1 MDVQILFD
9 MLELWPMARANY
21 AALDKLLVRTVSN
34 EAPTIT
40 LMFNPERVR
49 STMAKVNASDIAR
62 RQCFL
67 CSANRPAEQ
76 KSLVWRDYDVLAN
89 PFPIFK
95 RHLTIA
101 TRTHRPQDFEVCIDD
116 MYLLANELPQFS
128 VFFNGPMCGASAP
141 DHLHFQ
147 AGDSIFAPSPLQV
160 EVDSGPE
167 DLLIS
172 APAVGQVYVSEASQ
186 RLVYHMVAL
195 SESAASTLF
204 ARLCSLRW
212 LRKDMLNAIAR
223 SRGDGA
229 VDFYIIPRRL
239 FRPWQFSAEEGE
251 EILISPATVEVAGIF
266 VLPRR
271 EDYDKMTRDAA
282 LDIMKQVCFSSD
294 ATLAPVRY

>member
-101 TRTHRPQDFEVCIDD
+101 SRTHRPQDFEVC
-116 MYLLANELPQFS
+116 
-128 VFFNGPMCGASAP
+128 
-141 DHLHFQ
+141 
-147 AGDSIFAPSPLQV
+147 
-160 EVDSGPE
+160 
-167 DLLIS
+167 
-172 APAVGQVYVSEASQ
+172 
-186 RLVYHMVAL
+186 
-195 SESAASTLF
+195 
-204 ARLCSLRW
+204 
-212 LRKDMLNAIAR
+212 
-223 SRGDGA
+223 
-229 VDFYIIPRRL
+229 
-239 FRPWQFSAEEGE
+239 
-251 EILISPATVEVAGIF
+251 
-266 VLPRR
+266 
-271 EDYDKMTRDAA
+271 
-282 LDIMKQVCFSSD
+282 LDEM
-294 ATLAPVRY
+294 